1 MNLPG
6 GESVADGGRERE
18 HRQGSEV
25 WGRGRCLRNDDNSS
39 RDGWSMK
46 HVEGRGEKV
55 RLGSACKGPCF
66 PGKKP

>member
-6 GESVADGGRERE
+6 GESVADGGERK

-39 RDGWSMK
+39 RRGWSMK
-46 HVEGRGEKV
+46 HVEGRGKTV

-66 PGKKP
+66 PGKEP